1 MKDTI
6 AMRFP
11 AALAALIISAAPL
24 AAEAAG
30 PAPCLTAS
38 EFTALSSYA
47 LPSIISG
54 ASERC
59 ATVLPANAWLRQNGG
74 QLAARYAQAKPAA
87 WPRAKAAFLKV
98 GGGSGN
104 AEALDM
110 IKSLPDTSLQPM
122 VDALISGMIG
132 QRLPTDRC
140 SSVDRLVRLLSP
152 LPPESTA
159 ELIAVAAGLGARTG
173 QAKIGAFAICPA

>member
-1 MKDTI
+1 
-6 AMRFP
+6 MRFS
-11 AALAALIISAAPL
+11 ATLAAFLITAVPL

-30 PAPCLTAS
+30 SPPCLTAS

-59 ATVLPANAWLRQNGG
+59 AAALPADAWLRRNGG

-87 WPRAKAAFLKV
+87 WPGAKAAFLKV
-98 GGGSGN
+98 GGGIGN
-104 AEALDM
+104 TDATNL
-110 IKSLPDTSLQPM
+110 IKSLPDASLQPM
-122 VDALISGMIG
+122 VDTLISGMVG

-140 SSVDRLVRLLSP
+140 AAIDRLVRLLSP